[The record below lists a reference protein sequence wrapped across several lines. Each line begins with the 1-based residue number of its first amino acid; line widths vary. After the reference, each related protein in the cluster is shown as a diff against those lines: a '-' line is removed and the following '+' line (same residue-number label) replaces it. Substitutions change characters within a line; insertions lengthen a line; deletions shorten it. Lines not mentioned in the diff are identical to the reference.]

1 MLQRAWRARSA
12 SVKAEDDVAAGT
24 GVQPVPMA
32 DAVGTFAAAS
42 VRMSRLVSLG
52 FATLLGT
59 LLAAAASGAPGTTK
73 PGIVYRVPVSITDK
87 QITVS
92 HKKYVRGA
100 VIRYA
105 VRNKGTRP
113 YRFIIVG
120 IRTRVLRPG
129 KGENVL
135 INWNYRGRFLYKTT
149 YRGRNTGLKGFITI
163 F

>member
-1 MLQRAWRARSA
+1 MLQKAWRARSA
-12 SVKAEDDVAAGT
+12 SVKAEDDAAAGT
-24 GVQPVPMA
+24 GRRAGPHGA
-32 DAVGTFAAAS
+32 AGTIALAGS
-42 VRMSRLVSLG
+42 MSRLASLG
-52 FATLLGT
+52 FATLLGI
-59 LLAAAASGAPGTTK
+59 LLAAGASGAPGTTK
-73 PGIVYRVPVSITDK
+73 PGIVYRVPVALTDAR
-87 QITVS
+87 ITVR

-100 VIRYA
+100 VIRYV

-120 IRTRVLRPG
+120 IGTRVLRPG
-129 KGENVL
+129 KGQNVL

>member
-1 MLQRAWRARSA
+1 
-12 SVKAEDDVAAGT
+12 
-24 GVQPVPMA
+24 
-32 DAVGTFAAAS
+32 
-42 VRMSRLVSLG
+42 MSRLAFLG
-52 FATLLGT
+52 FAPLLGI
-59 LLAAAASGAPGTTK
+59 LMAASASGAPETTE
-73 PGIVYRVPVSITDK
+73 PGIVYRVPVALTDTR
-87 QITVS
+87 ITVS
-92 HKKYVRGA
+92 HKRYVRGA

-120 IRTRVLRPG
+120 ARTRVLRPG

-163 F
+163 Y